1 MRYTEV
7 RPAKVAHALLDCID
21 KNTVDFRENY
31 DGSEQEPVVPPAR
44 YPNLLVNGSG
54 RIAGGMATNIPPLGI
69 VRQVHY
75 SLANENSIDLVLFLN
90 GLLASGDGGAED
102 GLHSERPLVP
112 WTNTNLTASRLPG
125 AGSNGQMCRRR
136 KM

>member
-7 RPAKVAHALLDCID
+7 RPAKVAHALLDYID

-90 GLLASGDGGAED
+90 GLSVATAELKTD
-102 GLHSERPLVP
+102 FTQSVR
-112 WTNTNLTASRLPG
+112 W
-125 AGSNGQMCRRR
+125 CRGPIPI
-136 KM
+136 

>member
-7 RPAKVAHALLDCID
+7 RPAKVAHALLDYID

-54 RIAGGMATNIPPLGI
+54 GI

-90 GLLASGDGGAED
+90 GLSVATAELKTD
-102 GLHSERPLVP
+102 FTQSVR
-112 WTNTNLTASRLPG
+112 W
-125 AGSNGQMCRRR
+125 CRRPIPI
-136 KM
+136 